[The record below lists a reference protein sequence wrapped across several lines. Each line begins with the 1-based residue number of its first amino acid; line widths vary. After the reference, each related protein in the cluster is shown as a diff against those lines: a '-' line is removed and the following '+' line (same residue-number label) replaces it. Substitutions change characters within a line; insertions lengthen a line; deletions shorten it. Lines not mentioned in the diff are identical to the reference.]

1 MKPRFFAT
9 KEEFR
14 AWLRENHSVRTEL
27 LVGYYKVST
36 GKPSMTWPESVDQA
50 LCFGWIDG
58 IRRSVD
64 DESYCIRFTPRRPG
78 SNWSTVNIRKVE
90 ALIENGLMRDAGM
103 KAYGD
108 REEHRSEVYGYE
120 RKALTLSREFKAIFR
135 ENEKAW
141 EFFKAQA
148 AYYKKTAQ
156 NWVMSAKREDT
167 RRRRLAKLIESSA
180 KEEKVF

>member
-14 AWLRENHSVRTEL
+14 AWLRENHSVREEL
-27 LVGYYKVST
+27 LVGYHKVAT

-58 IRRSVD
+58 IRRSID
-64 DESYCIRFTPRRPG
+64 GESYSIRFTPRRPG
-78 SNWSTVNIRKVE
+78 SNWSSVNIRKVE
-90 ALIENGLMRDAGM
+90 VLIEKGLMRSAGM
-103 KAYGD
+103 KAYEA
-108 REEHRSEVYGYE
+108 REESRSEVYGYE
-120 RKALTLSREFKAIFR
+120 RKALTLSREFKGIFL

-148 AYYKKTAQ
+148 PYYRKTAQ

-167 RRRRLAKLIESSA
+167 RRRRLAKLIEFSS
-180 KEEKVF
+180 KGEKVF